1 MLSNV
6 SNYNLQTRTW
16 VEGSTPNLKVARSHF
31 GLACDTNAAS
41 GGVIYAV
48 GGTNLE
54 TYSNDENGIAGSYDL
69 GSVEMLD
76 TARLETGWVMVA
88 PLNLPRHG
96 LSVAIAS
103 GFLFAIGGGMETIG
117 SLPAQVVQTVEVLDL
132 TATSAARMTP
142 PSRRRRKRR
151 QGRNDKDGAEAG
163 WIFSPPLNIPRV
175 YAVAAA
181 VAGGKVCVFG
191 GGARGGEHQWS
202 WVEATN
208 TSECTSI

>member
-6 SNYNLQTRTW
+6 SKYNLQTKTW
-16 VEGSTPNLKVARSHF
+16 IEGVGSAPNLKVARSHF

-76 TARLETGWVMVA
+76 TARLEAGWVMVA

-103 GFLFAIGGGMETIG
+103 GFLFAIGGGMETID
-117 SLPAQVVQTVEVLDL
+117 SLPAQIVQTVEVLDL
-132 TATSAARMTP
+132 TAIPATRVRDLNGTGFGKEMQS
-142 PSRRRRKRR
+142 
-151 QGRNDKDGAEAG
+151 GVGAS
-163 WIFSPPLNIPRV
+163 WTFSPPLNMPRV

-208 TSECTSI
+208 TSECTSV